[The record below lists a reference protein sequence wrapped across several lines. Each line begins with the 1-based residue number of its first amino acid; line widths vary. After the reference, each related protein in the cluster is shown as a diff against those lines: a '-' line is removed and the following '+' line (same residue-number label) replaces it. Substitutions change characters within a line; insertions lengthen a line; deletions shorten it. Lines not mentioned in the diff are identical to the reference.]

1 MERARCEAAAAPRN
15 DSAGGAAGWTALRA
29 PESREKCEMLY
40 AYACHVCGPV
50 NLTGETRT
58 GTCNKS
64 HTPSEPRSFFLR
76 KIIRNIARASEI
88 VCIPAQ
94 PCACNVVPCISLP
107 LLRPDP
113 PHRLDHANIR
123 PPTQLLQPLR
133 GWGRRSAR
141 GVQSTP
147 VLRSCKR
154 AVCRTLVLVA
164 SRSVC
169 VL

>member
-1 MERARCEAAAAPRN
+1 MSETSSMERARCEAAAAPRN

-76 KIIRNIARASEI
+76 KIIRNIAALPGGGCGGAAASRRGGQEG
-88 VCIPAQ
+88 VGGVSGAVAQ
-94 PCACNVVPCISLP
+94 AM
-107 LLRPDP
+107 
-113 PHRLDHANIR
+113 
-123 PPTQLLQPLR
+123 R
-133 GWGRRSAR
+133 GAGCPNRRSL
-141 GVQSTP
+141 GY
-147 VLRSCKR
+147 K
-154 AVCRTLVLVA
+154 
-164 SRSVC
+164 
-169 VL
+169 